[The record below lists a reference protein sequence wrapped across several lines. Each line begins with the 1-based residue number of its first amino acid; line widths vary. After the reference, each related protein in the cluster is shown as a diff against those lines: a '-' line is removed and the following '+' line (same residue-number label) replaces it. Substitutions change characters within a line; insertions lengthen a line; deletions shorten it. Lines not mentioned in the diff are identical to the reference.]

1 MDEPSA
7 APLARLLDLWPPQLF
22 PASPGRATVPAAA
35 RPYVVAG
42 LAAGRGSG
50 AGGPLLAVAP
60 TEREAEELAADARLY
75 REGTLLLPAWET
87 LPFEHVSPNAST
99 MARRAEAR
107 CVLAD
112 GTAGRAVVASVRAV
126 MQRVSPSDP
135 RPLTVVPGMETDF
148 ENLVRRL
155 DELGYARTD
164 RVETRGEFAV
174 RGGVLDV
181 FPAGAEQPVRADF
194 WGERVEELR
203 VFSAASQRSVGTAD
217 RLEIF
222 PAREFRPDGPVRE
235 AARRLAAG
243 QPWASDAW
251 DRLASGM
258 RFPGMESW
266 LPWLAPE
273 RNVLHDFSPQGT
285 LLLFDP
291 AGCRRRAREL
301 MDEERDLARD
311 LAGAW
316 GADRPGRNPSL
327 FLDLRPPDRL
337 QRVWECPALPT
348 GPGQPGIETGAFDA
362 RAGDPESVAAGLEGL
377 LKRDFTVVL
386 AMDGVPAAER
396 TARVLG
402 ENGLSLAVRERMKPG
417 SRSGVIA
424 AGVHNGMVL
433 PAARLAVLGEREIA
447 GRRRSHRRPGRRS
460 PGSGG
465 PVRLYQDLAAGDY
478 VVHHHHGIGRFE
490 GLAAR
495 SMGGAERD
503 YIVIGYAGT
512 DKLYVP
518 TDQLAAVKKYTGGE
532 SPRVSK
538 MGGGDWAAARRR
550 VKKEAAALADHVIE
564 MHRLRASAAGRAF
577 ASDSPWQKEMED
589 AFPFEETPD
598 QLAATADVKADMESD
613 RPMDRLIFGDVGF
626 GKTEVA
632 LRAVF
637 KAVADGCQAAVLCPT
652 TLLAQ
657 QHHQTFSE
665 RFASYPMRVEMLSRF
680 LTPAQARRVLDGL
693 RTGEVDAVIGTHR
706 LLTDGVV
713 FKNLGLL
720 VVDEEHRFGVKA
732 KEKIKGMRVGVD
744 VLTLTA
750 TPIPRTL
757 EMALTGIREV
767 SHIRTPPEDRHPIL
781 TYVGPYDPQV
791 AAAAVRRELLREGQV
806 FYVHNRIHSIEAA
819 AARLREMAPEAR
831 LAVAH
836 GRMSEGRLEQ
846 VMLDFW
852 DGRYDVLVSTTIIE
866 SGLDLPA
873 VNTLIVERADLL
885 GLAGLHQLRGRV
897 GRSDRRAYAYLFH
910 PDDHVLP
917 ETALRRLAAVGEHA
931 DLGSGLALAQ
941 RDLEIRG
948 AGSVLGEVQSGHIA
962 AVGFDMYVE
971 LVSEAVAERMGGGRA
986 AQPGRGEREVRIDLG
1001 VDAHLPSG
1009 YVGEE
1014 TVRLEAYRRLA
1025 SADSAEEVE
1034 EAAAEWRD
1042 RYGPLP
1048 EPALRLLKMARL
1060 RTEALRIG
1068 LDEILAAR
1076 RELRLGPV
1084 ELSDSEQV
1092 RLQRLAP
1099 AGFVKPGPASGV
1111 LILPAPATPGEGAL
1125 DYLLRFLPEMWPAP
1139 VPRNG
1144 KRPA

>member
-1 MDEPSA
+1 MPEPAPASA
-7 APLARLLDLWPPQLF
+7 SAPLASLLERWRPGLF
-22 PASPGRATVPAAA
+22 PAEPGRATVPVAA
-35 RPYVVAG
+35 RAFATAG
-42 LAAGRGSG
+42 LAASDRD
-50 AGGPLLAVAP
+50 GGPLLAVVP
-60 TEREAEELAADARLY
+60 TEREAEELAADLRLY
-75 REGTLLLPAWET
+75 WEEALLFPAWET
-87 LPFEHVSPNAST
+87 LPLERVSPNAST
-99 MARRAEAR
+99 MARRAQAR
-107 CVLAD
+107 CALAGED
-112 GTAGRAVVASVRAV
+112 GGGTVVAASARAV

-135 RPLTVVPGMETDF
+135 RPLLLVPGREADF
-148 ENLVRRL
+148 EDLVRSL
-155 DELGYARTD
+155 DELGYVRTD
-164 RVETRGEFAV
+164 RVEARGEFAV
-174 RGGVLDV
+174 RGGILDV
-181 FPAGAEQPVRADF
+181 FPAGGERPVRADF

-203 VFSAASQRSVGTAD
+203 VFAVGSQRSVGRVE
-217 RLEIF
+217 RLEVY
-222 PAREFRPDGPVRE
+222 PAREFRPDGEVRE
-235 AARRLAAG
+235 AARLLTRD
-243 QPWASDAW
+243 QPWAADAW
-251 DRLASGM
+251 ERLASGM

-273 RNVLHDFSPQGT
+273 RNALAELSPRGT

-291 AGCRRRAREL
+291 DGCRRRAREL

-311 LAGAW
+311 LAGTW
-316 GADRPGRNPSL
+316 GGGGPQGNPAL
-327 FLDLRPPDRL
+327 FLELRPPDSLR
-337 QRVWECPALPT
+337 RVWECPALPSA
-348 GPGQPGIETGAFDA
+348 PGQPGLETGTFSASP
-362 RAGDPESVAAGLEGL
+362 GQPESVADGLREL
-377 LKRDFTVVL
+377 LNRGFTTVL
-386 AMDGVPAAER
+386 AMDGEPAAQR
-396 TARVLG
+396 TARILA
-402 ENGLSLAVRERMKPG
+402 ENGLALPVRERMG
-417 SRSGVIA
+417 AGDGSGVVA

-447 GRRRSHRRPGRRS
+447 GRRRAHRRPGRPRGAGS
-460 PGSGG
+460 PG
-465 PVRLYQDLAAGDY
+465 RLYQDLAAGDY
-478 VVHHHHGIGRFE
+478 AVHHRHGIGRFE
-490 GLAAR
+490 GLATRAI
-495 SMGGAERD
+495 GGVERD
-503 YIVIGYAGT
+503 YIVLGYAGN

-550 VKKEAAALADHVIE
+550 VKKEASALADHVIE
-564 MHRLRASAAGRAF
+564 MHRQRALAPGRAF
-577 ASDSPWQKEMED
+577 APDGPWQREMED

-598 QLAATADVKADMESD
+598 QLAAAADVKADMESD
-613 RPMDRLIFGDVGF
+613 APMDRLIFGDVGF

-632 LRAVF
+632 IRAVF
-637 KAVADGCQAAVLCPT
+637 KAVTDGCQAAVLCPT

-657 QHHQTFSE
+657 QHHQTFRE
-665 RFASYPMRVEMLSRF
+665 RFAPYPVRVEMLSRF
-680 LTPAQARRVLDGL
+680 LTPSQARRVLDGL
-693 RTGEVDAVIGTHR
+693 RTGEVDVVIGTHR
-706 LLTDGVV
+706 LLSDGVT
-713 FKNLGLL
+713 FKHLGLL
-720 VVDEEHRFGVKA
+720 VVDEEHRFGVAA

-781 TYVGPYDPQV
+781 TYVGPYDPQA

-806 FYVHNRIHSIEAA
+806 FYVHNRIGTIEHA
-819 AARLREMAPEAR
+819 AARLREAAPEAR

-885 GLAGLHQLRGRV
+885 GLAGLYQLRGRV

-910 PDDHVLP
+910 PDHLSLP
-917 ETALRRLAAVGEHA
+917 ETALRRLAAVGEHT

-971 LVSEAVAERMGGGRA
+971 LVSEAVAERTGGAGRA
-986 AQPGRGEREVRIDLG
+986 PPVREVRIDLG
-1001 VDAHLPSG
+1001 ADAHLPAG

-1014 TVRLEAYRRLA
+1014 SVRLEAYRRLA
-1025 SADSAEEVE
+1025 AADSPAQVEEV
-1034 EAAAEWRD
+1034 ADEWRD

-1048 EPALRLLKMARL
+1048 PPARLLIKTARL
-1060 RTEALRIG
+1060 RVEALRIG
-1068 LDEILAAR
+1068 LEQVLAAR

-1092 RLQRLAP
+1092 RLQRLSP

-1111 LILPAPATPGEGAL
+1111 LILPAPQDGGGGGEKTL
-1125 DYLLRFLPEMWPAP
+1125 DYLLRFLPEMWPVADAP
-1139 VPRNG
+1139 DT
-1144 KRPA
+1144 A